1 MLYNSAMKKFF
12 AGKDEYAFSRLMY
25 ILEAGF
31 EYFISLLITG
41 AYLAKVT
48 SDIGISDGVTGVL
61 TAFVS
66 LGYAFQVFALLLAGK
81 RPVKKWVT
89 FFHSVNQ
96 LCFAL
101 VYLVPIFK
109 VDASAKTSLFILFL
123 LLGYVI
129 SNVILSPKMNW
140 FMELV
145 DDKKKGEFTATK
157 EIVSLIGGVITSV
170 VAGVVIDHYEAKGE
184 LHTAFIVTS
193 VAILLLAVCHTL
205 TLVLSKE
212 KDLPAEENKKMGV
225 LLKELFQYKRLRKI
239 IFLCALWNIATYI
252 TTPFYGSYQIKE
264 LGFSMTFV
272 SVLAFAHAAAR
283 ALVSHPFGK
292 YADKT
297 SFERVLLIGFILAA
311 VGFAV
316 NVFTA
321 PRNGKYLYTV
331 HYILYAVSLAA
342 ISGGLLNLVFTEVPV
357 RLRMCAYALEQG
369 ISGLSGF
376 LASTLGGLLVN
387 YIQENGNTLF
397 GIPAYAQ
404 QVLSFI
410 GVLFTL
416 AGILW
421 LIFGLKKEK
430 TEQAEV

>member
-1 MLYNSAMKKFF
+1 MSAMKNFLK
-12 AGKDEYAFSRLMY
+12 GKDEYAFSRLMY

-48 SDIGISDGVTGVL
+48 ADIGLSDSVTGIL

-66 LGYAFQVFALLLAGK
+66 LGYAFQIFALFLAGK

-89 FFHSVNQ
+89 VFHSVNQ
-96 LCFAL
+96 LCFGL
-101 VYLVPIFK
+101 IYLIPVFK
-109 VDASAKTSLFILFL
+109 IGTTAKTTLFILL
-123 LLGYVI
+123 LLSGYII
-129 SNVILSPKMNW
+129 SNVIVSPKMNW

-145 DDKKKGEFTATK
+145 DDKKKGSFTATK

-170 VAGVVIDHYEAKGE
+170 VASLVIDRFEEKGQ
-184 LHTAFIVTS
+184 LHTAFIITS
-193 VAILLLAVCHTL
+193 VAIFLLAFLHTM

-212 KDLPAEENKKMGV
+212 KDLPPEENKKMSV
-225 LLKELFQYKRLRKI
+225 LLRELFSYKRLKKI
-239 IFLCALWNIATYI
+239 VFLCVLWSIATYI

-272 SVLAFAHAAAR
+272 SILTFAHAAAR
-283 ALVSHPFGK
+283 ALASKPFGN

-297 SFERVLLIGFILAA
+297 SFERVLLIGFIFGA

-316 NVFTA
+316 NVFTT
-321 PRNGKYLYTV
+321 PENGKYLYTI

-342 ISGGLLNLVFTEVPV
+342 VSGGLLNLVFTEVPV

-369 ISGLSGF
+369 VSGLSGF
-376 LASTLGGLLVN
+376 AVSALGGLLVG
-387 YIQENGNTLF
+387 YVQENGNTLF
-397 GIPAYAQ
+397 GIPVYAQ

-410 GVLFTL
+410 GALFTVV
-416 AGILW
+416 AIAW
-421 LIFGLKKEK
+421 LLFGLKKEK
-430 TEQAEV
+430 TERELQ

>member
-1 MLYNSAMKKFF
+1 
-12 AGKDEYAFSRLMY
+12 MY

-48 SDIGISDGVTGVL
+48 SDIGISDGVTGIL

-66 LGYAFQVFALLLAGK
+66 LGYSFQVFALFLAGK

-101 VYLVPIFK
+101 VYLVPIFN
-109 VDASAKTSLFILFL
+109 VGTSAKTSLFILFL
-123 LLGYVI
+123 LLGYII

-184 LHTAFIVTS
+184 LHTAFIITS
-193 VAILLLAVCHTL
+193 IAIFLLAVCHTM

-212 KDLPAEENKKMGV
+212 KEQPAEEKKKLSV

-239 IFLCALWNIATYI
+239 IFLCVLWNIATYI

-272 SVLAFAHAAAR
+272 SVLAFVHAAAR

-297 SFERVLLIGFILAA
+297 SFERVLTIGLSIAAAGFI
-311 VGFAV
+311 V
-316 NVFTA
+316 NVFTV
-321 PRNGKYLYTV
+321 PSNGKYLYAI

-342 ISGGLLNLVFTEVPV
+342 ISGGLLNLVFTEVPNH
-357 RLRMCAYALEQG
+357 LRMCAYALEQG

-376 LASTLGGLLVN
+376 LVSTLGGLLVG
-387 YIQENGNTLF
+387 YIQTNGNVLF
-397 GIPAYAQ
+397 GISAYAQ
-404 QVLSFI
+404 QILSAI
-410 GVLFTL
+410 GAVFTL
-416 AGILW
+416 VAILW
-421 LIFGLKKEK
+421 LQTGLKKSPENLPEEK
-430 TEQAEV
+430 V

>member
-1 MLYNSAMKKFF
+1 MLYNVRMKKFF

-48 SDIGISDGVTGVL
+48 SDIGISDGVTGIL

-81 RPVKKWVT
+81 RPVKRWVT

-101 VYLVPIFK
+101 VYLVPVFN
-109 VDASAKTSLFILFL
+109 VDKTAKTGIFILL
-123 LLGYVI
+123 LLMGYII

-145 DDKKKGEFTATK
+145 DDSKKGSFTATK

-170 VAGVVIDHYEAKGE
+170 IASVVIDKFEEKGE

-193 VAILLLAVCHTL
+193 IAIFLLAVCHTL

-212 KDLPAEENKKMGV
+212 KDLPPEENKKMGV
-225 LLKELFQYKRLRKI
+225 LLKELFHYKRLRKI

-283 ALVSHPFGK
+283 AAVSHPFGK

-297 SFERVLLIGFILAA
+297 SFERILLIGFGIAA
-311 VGFAV
+311 VGFFV
-316 NVFTA
+316 NVFTV
-321 PRNGKYLYTV
+321 PSNGKYLYTV

-376 LASTLGGLLVN
+376 LASTLGGLLVT
-387 YIQENGNTLF
+387 YVQDGGNTLF
-397 GIPAYAQ
+397 GISVYAQ
-404 QVLSFI
+404 QVLSLL
-410 GVLFTL
+410 GALFTL
-416 AGILW
+416 AAIVW
-421 LIFGLKKEK
+421 LLFGLKKERDP
-430 TEQAEV
+430 Q

>member
-1 MLYNSAMKKFF
+1 
-12 AGKDEYAFSRLMY
+12 
-25 ILEAGF
+25 
-31 EYFISLLITG
+31 
-41 AYLAKVT
+41 
-48 SDIGISDGVTGVL
+48 
-61 TAFVS
+61 
-66 LGYAFQVFALLLAGK
+66 
-81 RPVKKWVT
+81 
-89 FFHSVNQ
+89 
-96 LCFAL
+96 
-101 VYLVPIFK
+101 
-109 VDASAKTSLFILFL
+109 
-123 LLGYVI
+123 
-129 SNVILSPKMNW
+129 
-140 FMELV
+140 
-145 DDKKKGEFTATK
+145 
-157 EIVSLIGGVITSV
+157 
-170 VAGVVIDHYEAKGE
+170 
-184 LHTAFIVTS
+184 
-193 VAILLLAVCHTL
+193 
-205 TLVLSKE
+205 
-212 KDLPAEENKKMGV
+212 
-225 LLKELFQYKRLRKI
+225 
-239 IFLCALWNIATYI
+239 
-252 TTPFYGSYQIKE
+252 
-264 LGFSMTFV
+264 MTFV